1 VVVSVD
7 DLACLDVLLWL
18 QTGGAASERLGFSQ
32 STISRRVQRVADLLR
47 LEILKEDGVWE
58 VVGDTTILGLER
70 VVHQQYRWV
79 RDLPLR
85 IEAQHASVLPN
96 CECLPGGW
104 LMGNLDFLGIS
115 TPLNLLRDGMIDAW
129 IACFPDVPDEHD
141 ADVVCFHLTR
151 TPAQLIA
158 AEGHPVLRSA
168 DRSTLNGARQYPVL
182 ALAADASPGVS
193 AGLEE
198 LGLRSVV
205 SRISR
210 YQFDRW
216 EGRILR
222 DLLLG
227 YASAY
232 AIDQSDLPIVSLPI
246 ALPWEFG
253 DTLVVKRA
261 FASNVRFQEL
271 LNYLQ
276 GQGFNPIARISAGS
290 CLRTGVIGWPQ

>member
-1 VVVSVD
+1 
-7 DLACLDVLLWL
+7 
-18 QTGGAASERLGFSQ
+18 
-32 STISRRVQRVADLLR
+32 
-47 LEILKEDGVWE
+47 
-58 VVGDTTILGLER
+58 
-70 VVHQQYRWV
+70 
-79 RDLPLR
+79 
-85 IEAQHASVLPN
+85 
-96 CECLPGGW
+96 
-104 LMGNLDFLGIS
+104 
-115 TPLNLLRDGMIDAW
+115 
-129 IACFPDVPDEHD
+129 
-141 ADVVCFHLTR
+141 
-151 TPAQLIA
+151 
-158 AEGHPVLRSA
+158 
-168 DRSTLNGARQYPVL
+168 LNGAFGSYPVL

-276 GQGFNPIARISAGS
+276 GKALALSRES
-290 CLRTGVIGWPQ
+290 PQVRVYEPG

>member
-1 VVVSVD
+1 MVVYVD

-18 QTGGAASERLGFSQ
+18 QTGSATSERLGFSQ

-47 LEILKEDGVWE
+47 LKILKEDGVWE

-70 VVHQQYRWV
+70 VVHQQYRWL

-85 IEAQHASVLPN
+85 IEAQHNSVLPN
-96 CECLPGGW
+96 CDCLPGGW
-104 LMGNLDFLGIS
+104 VLGNLDFLGIS
-115 TPLNLLRDGMIDAW
+115 TPLNLLRDGLIDAW
-129 IACFPDVPDEHD
+129 IACFPDVPGENDS
-141 ADVVCFHLTR
+141 DVVCFHLTR

-158 AEGHPVLRSA
+158 ANGHPVLQSA
-168 DRSTLNGARQYPVL
+168 GRSTLDGVRRHPVL

-193 AGLEE
+193 AGLAE
-198 LGLRSVV
+198 LGLTSVV

-210 YQFDRW
+210 HQFDRW
-216 EGRILR
+216 EGRMMR

-232 AIDQSDLPIVSLPI
+232 AVDQLDLPIVSLPI

-261 FASNVRFQEL
+261 FVSSLRFQQL

-276 GQGFNPIARISAGS
+276 DKALTLSRES
-290 CLRTGVIGWPQ
+290 PQIRVYEPG